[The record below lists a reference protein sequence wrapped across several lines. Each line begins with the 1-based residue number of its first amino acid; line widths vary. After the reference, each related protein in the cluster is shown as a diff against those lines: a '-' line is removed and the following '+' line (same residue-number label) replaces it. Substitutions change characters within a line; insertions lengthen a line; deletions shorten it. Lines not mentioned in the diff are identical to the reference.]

1 MLTSLH
7 LATKE
12 IWRNKGR
19 FLLISLVIA
28 LITTLVLFI
37 AGLAE
42 GLASGQKEY
51 IEKLDVEL
59 LVYQDNVDLTIPSSR
74 IGRSKINDVRR
85 VEGVQDVGP
94 IGFASSVL
102 VQKITADGSEVL
114 SEPLDISLI
123 GVEPD
128 KPGESPVLEGRTLS
142 GKRVSEA
149 IIDQNMARQSGL
161 KVGDRFIIKTIQGT
175 LEKYHTLEVVG
186 ITDGR
191 RYAINPSILVPYL
204 TWNEIRPK
212 ATVNETGELT
222 SNILAVKLDGSSPDD
237 VIAER
242 LVERVTGIEVT
253 DLETAYQSIPGY
265 RPQQSTLSTQ
275 RIFTL
280 LIGLLVIGGFFQI
293 QTLQKVAQVGVLKAI
308 GAPNTTVVIVSVV
321 QIILI
326 TTVGVAIGSAGT
338 LALALNFPVTI
349 PIIFSPPSVIAAVCT
364 LLLIGPIGGL
374 ISIRT
379 LLKVEPLT
387 ALGLAQ

>member
-12 IWRNKGR
+12 IWRNRGR

-59 LVYQDNVDLTIPSSR
+59 LVYQENVDLTIPSSR

-94 IGFASSVL
+94 VGFASSVL

-128 KPGESPVLEGRTLS
+128 KPGESPVLEGKTLS

-191 RYAINPSILVPYL
+191 RYAINPSILVPFL

-222 SNILAVKLDGSSPDD
+222 SNILAVKLDGSSPVD

-265 RPQQSTLSTQ
+265 LPQQSTLSTQ